1 MLATMNPEAPRL
13 RKALSVLE
21 AAETSP
27 QLATLAARA
36 EASTQRLAAV
46 RSLLPGAL
54 ASQVEA
60 GPLEG
65 GDWCL
70 LVKSSAAAAKLR
82 QMLPMLQ
89 GHLRQRGMV
98 VDAIR
103 LKVLAGGRG

>member
-1 MLATMNPEAPRL
+1 MLVTMNPQAPRL
-13 RKALSVLE
+13 RQALSVLQ
-21 AAETSP
+21 AAEASP

-46 RSLLPGAL
+46 RPLLPGTL

-82 QMLPMLQ
+82 QMLPTLQ
-89 GHLRQRGMV
+89 AHLSQRGMAV
-98 VDAIR
+98 EVIR
-103 LKVLAGGRG
+103 LKVLTSRGA

>member
-1 MLATMNPEAPRL
+1 MNPEASRL
-13 RKALSVLE
+13 RQAISVLQ
-21 AAETSP
+21 AAEASP

-36 EASTQRLAAV
+36 QASAQCLAAV
-46 RSLLPGAL
+46 RPLLPGAL
-54 ASQVEA
+54 ASQVES

-89 GHLRQRGMV
+89 THLRQRGMAV
-98 VDAIR
+98 EAIR
-103 LKVLAGGRG
+103 LKVLTSRSA